1 MFDSYWGWWDTK
13 IQELSTNCVLS
24 LHSTFMSVLVHF
36 TGVSTLCQQNCACS
50 DADLKWSHFF
60 LQFGIYAE
68 GLESLVGEGEETEEE
83 SSSASAD
90 SESAP
95 EVEPTAGMTFT
106 LMDVLLRQIEF
117 FRGSAGLMSAAWNA
131 PSELTSALQVKRE
144 FLKFNILIIYPWFK
158 AGWLFQND
166 TCFIVPLL
174 FSQIWHSWTF
184 GCLQLF
190 SCRCV

>member
-1 MFDSYWGWWDTK
+1 M
-13 IQELSTNCVLS
+13 
-24 LHSTFMSVLVHF
+24 
-36 TGVSTLCQQNCACS
+36 
-50 DADLKWSHFF
+50 
-60 LQFGIYAE
+60 
-68 GLESLVGEGEETEEE
+68 GEGEETEEE

-144 FLKFNILIIYPWFK
+144 FLKFNILIIDVTECIVYMFRPIPFN
-158 AGWLFQND
+158 LF
-166 TCFIVPLL
+166 FPVL
-174 FSQIWHSWTF
+174 F
-184 GCLQLF
+184 LF
-190 SCRCV
+190 DWVGFLWPNYLRC

>member
-1 MFDSYWGWWDTK
+1 M
-13 IQELSTNCVLS
+13 
-24 LHSTFMSVLVHF
+24 
-36 TGVSTLCQQNCACS
+36 
-50 DADLKWSHFF
+50 
-60 LQFGIYAE
+60 
-68 GLESLVGEGEETEEE
+68 GEGEETEEE

-174 FSQIWHSWTF
+174 FSQI
-184 GCLQLF
+184 
-190 SCRCV
+190 